1 MLLARLENGL
11 RFPVAR
17 NLRSPRKGKQSPSR
31 SARQRWE
38 SERVDE
44 IIVLQKEGP
53 PRRRS
58 WERPQSCPK
67 AGSGSKVI
75 WLPYPQH
82 RQRSSGGPTRFRHNR
97 QAIQRNLL
105 RRSMFYLA
113 GSRGDGG
120 RRSVRH
126 RQKTED
132 SGQSSFL
139 ITLQIPRAAPSSA
152 RHNYRVPQRDNDAA
166 RS

>member
-17 NLRSPRKGKQSPSR
+17 NLRSPHKGKQSPSR
-31 SARQRWE
+31 N
-38 SERVDE
+38 ERPQSGIERADE
-44 IIVLQKEGP
+44 IIVAWKEGP
-53 PRRRS
+53 PRRKS
-58 WERPQSCPK
+58 WERPQPCPK

-75 WLPYPQH
+75 WLPYPED
-82 RQRSSGGPTRFRHNR
+82 RQRSSGGPTTFRHNR

-105 RRSMFYLA
+105 RRSMFYPA

-126 RQKTED
+126 RQRTEER
-132 SGQSSFL
+132 GRR
-139 ITLQIPRAAPSSA
+139 TA
-152 RHNYRVPQRDNDAA
+152 VRDH
-166 RS
+166 S